1 MMPAFKLYLMEYTG
15 ENAADIEMSRD
26 EWKDLIVQEAVL
38 NTMRLTTVLP
48 QYEKNLNRAY
58 GPLYKELTITS
69 LRKPI
74 LWLIDETQLCHNKG
88 PHPTRKDTA
97 VISLSAIGQ
106 ETRTRALLECERRF
120 CTNRTEE
127 LNGSAVVKSSHELLC
142 IGLDLRLCSCT
153 HLKKQEALLV
163 QDAVC
168 DGFVKYGM
176 KVFEYEHTEK
186 QRIRQEQAD
195 EVAVGQAEGG
205 SRKKSRTH
213 TADPMMTF
221 GQTCPWEDDDDYGF
235 GDNEVQEVGCPVE
248 SVEDKVVC
256 FIAT

>member
-1 MMPAFKLYLMEYTG
+1 M
-15 ENAADIEMSRD
+15 
-26 EWKDLIVQEAVL
+26 
-38 NTMRLTTVLP
+38 
-48 QYEKNLNRAY
+48 NLNRAF

-74 LWLIDETQLCHNKG
+74 LWLIDETQLCLNKG

-195 EVAVGQAEGG
+195 EVTVGQAEGG

-221 GQTCPWEDDDDYGF
+221 GQISPWETEDDYGF
-235 GDNEVQEVGCPVE
+235 GDNEVQDVGCPVE
-248 SVEDKVVC
+248 SVEDILEEVRVARAAELRKEAAVA
-256 FIAT
+256 FSEYRSYSRIQLTAQRGWDQYLPEKAAPPPG